1 MATNKETARLR
12 EFYKNTVAPALQ
24 KEYSYKN
31 VMEIPKIDKIVVCMG
46 LGQVK
51 DNSKSF
57 NLALEELTNITGQK
71 AVPTLAKKSISNFK
85 VREGQKIG
93 AKVTLRGNT
102 MYEFLDRLIAIAL
115 PRVRDFKGVNPK
127 AFDGRGNY
135 ALGIKEQLIFPEIS
149 YEKVEQIRGMD
160 VIIVTTA
167 KTDKEAYSLLA
178 NFGMPFAKR

>member
-1 MATNKETARLR
+1 MANNKETARLR
-12 EFYKNTVAPALQ
+12 EYYKSTVAPALV

-31 VMEIPKIDKIVVCMG
+31 VMEVPKIDKIVVCMG

-57 NLALEELTNITGQK
+57 NLALDELTQITGQK

-102 MYEFLDRLIAIAL
+102 MYEFLDKLISIAL
-115 PRVRDFKGVNPK
+115 PRLRDFQGVSK
-127 AFDGRGNY
+127 KSFDGRGNY
-135 ALGIKEQLIFPEIS
+135 AMGLTEQLVFPEIS
-149 YEKVEQIRGMD
+149 YEKIDKIRGLD
-160 VIIVTTA
+160 IVICTSA
-167 KTDKEAYSLLA
+167 KSDDEARLVLSKL
-178 NFGMPFAKR
+178 GMPFKK

>member
-1 MATNKETARLR
+1 MAKTQESARLR
-12 EFYKNTVAPALQ
+12 EYYKKTVVPALK

-31 VMEIPKIDKIVVCMG
+31 VMEIPKLDKIVVCMG
-46 LGQVK
+46 LGAVK

-85 VREGQKIG
+85 VRDNQKIG
-93 AKVTLRGNT
+93 AKVTLRGNA
-102 MYEFLDRLIAIAL
+102 MYEFLDKLIAIAL

-149 YEKVEQIRGMD
+149 YEKVEQVRGMD
-160 VIIVTTA
+160 VIMVTTA
-167 KTDKEAYSLLA
+167 KTDKEAYTLLQLL
-178 NFGMPFAKR
+178 GMPFAKR